1 MKEGSSNPRIN
12 QKTIRILGL
21 CVLVGIV
28 VYLLTRNVQGIS
40 VTVNDDY
47 TSLLY
52 SSEASFTINHKD
64 ILSVTERADLGLGK
78 YISGI
83 ETEDIRFGVWEN
95 SEFGKYQLCI
105 NNNVE
110 RFIVIKTS
118 SNISVFNFE
127 SIDATDSFYKALFEL
142 LKTK

>member
-1 MKEGSSNPRIN
+1 M
-12 QKTIRILGL
+12 
-21 CVLVGIV
+21 
-28 VYLLTRNVQGIS
+28 
-40 VTVNDDY
+40 
-47 TSLLY
+47 
-52 SSEASFTINHKD
+52 
-64 ILSVTERADLGLGK
+64 TERADLGLGK